1 MLIYDRAHLVELG
14 GCRSLFGTKS
24 FALCNLRS
32 LTPNCL
38 IMDARELF
46 EKGGPTMWPLFGL
59 SILSLATILER
70 LWFWFKTLRKEEEL
84 VERVLEAGANDEW
97 DGAAQ
102 IAKQER
108 NRKPIGRFL
117 YAPLKRTNPDPE
129 TFKLAL
135 EASAEDEL
143 ATMRK
148 GDKTLESII
157 ALSPLL
163 GLLGTVLGLIRSLS
177 GLKLGDLGTSAGTNV
192 TLGISESLIST
203 ATGMVVAIFSLG
215 FYRLFQ
221 GLIAGQVKLF
231 RSAGNQLEL
240 LYREHWLN
248 VKGQTNIS
256 DRDTE
261 LMR

>member
-1 MLIYDRAHLVELG
+1 
-14 GCRSLFGTKS
+14 
-24 FALCNLRS
+24 
-32 LTPNCL
+32 
-38 IMDARELF
+38 MDAREVF
-46 EKGGPTMWPLFGL
+46 EKGGPVMWPLLGL

-70 LWFWFKTLRKEEEL
+70 LWFWFKTTRREEEL
-84 VERVLEAGANDEW
+84 VERVLEASANDEW
-97 DGAAQ
+97 DTAAQ

-135 EASAEDEL
+135 EASAEEEL

-148 GDKTLESII
+148 GDKTLESIV
-157 ALSPLL
+157 ALAPLL

-177 GLKLGDLGTSAGTNV
+177 GIRLGDLGTAAGSTV

-203 ATGMVVAIFSLG
+203 ATGMVVAIVSLG
-215 FYRLFQ
+215 FFRLFQ
-221 GLIAGQVKLF
+221 GLISGQIRIF

-248 VKGQTNIS
+248 TQGKPV
-256 DRDTE
+256 DRPDTE
-261 LMR
+261 FIK